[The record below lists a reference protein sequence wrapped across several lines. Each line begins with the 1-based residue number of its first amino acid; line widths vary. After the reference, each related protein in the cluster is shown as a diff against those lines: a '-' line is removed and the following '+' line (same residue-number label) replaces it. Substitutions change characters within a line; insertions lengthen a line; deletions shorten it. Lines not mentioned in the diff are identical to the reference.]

1 MILYIFLRKH
11 RQAFA
16 PGPKRTLPLGQEP
29 SMGYL
34 SITALVAEPPKL
46 LRTILFSGFNG
57 QEKVPLNSRLT
68 MFVYWHI

>member
-1 MILYIFLRKH
+1 
-11 RQAFA
+11 
-16 PGPKRTLPLGQEP
+16 
-29 SMGYL
+29 MGYL

-57 QEKVPLNSRLT
+57 QEKVPLNSGLT